1 MQYIGDAK
9 SGRLIGADQY
19 VTESVLSLTSRS
31 LECRFGNKY
40 FENLNPEEEVPG
52 MFVVEKRFRVV
63 FDETT

>member
-19 VTESVLSLTSRS
+19 VPESAPFLLTSHS

-52 MFVVEKRFRVV
+52 MFVVEKLFRVV
-63 FDETT
+63 F